1 MTGLRFQCSDACNV
15 PDATADGSDAADAGD
30 AADAADGGRDGPA
43 QMIDADAAGADST
56 LTDGAAPSDSS
67 TADITG
73 N

>member
-1 MTGLRFQCSDACNV
+1 
-15 PDATADGSDAADAGD
+15 
-30 AADAADGGRDGPA
+30 
-43 QMIDADAAGADST
+43 MIDADAAGADST

>member
-15 PDATADGSDAADAGD
+15 PDATADGSD